1 MMTGGNGRR
10 TIDISRT
17 LDEQL
22 EVFPGDPPLVIT
34 PVASLDTHPYCLS
47 HVAFGTHTGTHVD
60 APAHFIKG
68 GMTLPEIPLERL
80 NGPCWVSEEPVG
92 HERVLLKQPHIS
104 LEEAQRCLELGIKL
118 LGINSQSVEV
128 SEDGSF
134 PVHHLLLG
142 NGVLLLEGLSL
153 DQVAPG
159 AYELVCLP
167 LKLDVPDGGPVR
179 AVLK

>member
-1 MMTGGNGRR
+1 MTEGNGRR
-10 TIDISRT
+10 TIDVSRT
-17 LDEQL
+17 LDNQL
-22 EVFPGDPPLVIT
+22 EIFPGDPPLVIT
-34 PVASLDTHPYCLS
+34 PVATLDTHPYCLF

-68 GMTLPEIPLERL
+68 GMTFPEIPLERL
-80 NGPCWVSEEPVG
+80 NGPCLVSDEPAA
-92 HERVLLKQPHIS
+92 HERVLLKKPHIT
-104 LEEAQRCLELGIKL
+104 LEEAKWCLELGIKL
-118 LGINSQSVEV
+118 LGINGQSIEV

-153 DQVAPG
+153 DHVASGP
-159 AYELVCLP
+159 YELVCLP